1 MEVLDLQGGEDA
13 LRAQLPETGQSGTLR
28 VLDLSSSCPDAFFM
42 LVRTSSAAPPHRAKK
57 KRGISW
63 LVADSLR
70 LYGPQLKQVAST
82 WRDVPAGVTARLLA
96 ALCVLSTSPA
106 IGFPLPLFC
115 GGGGGAQNFAHCQEP
130 FSKEAAWKAGSLG
143 RSLSKKVGCIEEA
156 VKAIHSV
163 REERLGDDL
172 EAAKRKSFKGLSENY
187 LKECAEQG
195 SPRSDKRPRI
205 TVPSTLTR
213 RSSCRRPGRLTDP
226 AEPGVEELLSKAQV
240 AGALWKGCRSRTQIG
255 PFQQRADH
263 Q

>member
-1 MEVLDLQGGEDA
+1 MLDLQGGEDA
-13 LRAQLPETGQSGTLR
+13 LRAQLPETKQSGTLR

-57 KRGISW
+57 KRGISY

-115 GGGGGAQNFAHCQEP
+115 GGGGSTKFRPLPGTLLQGGGLESGLLGAE
-130 FSKEAAWKAGSLG
+130 LV
-143 RSLSKKVGCIEEA
+143 KKVGCIEEA

-172 EAAKRKSFKGLSENY
+172 EAAKRKSFKGLSE
-187 LKECAEQG
+187 
-195 SPRSDKRPRI
+195 
-205 TVPSTLTR
+205 TT
-213 RSSCRRPGRLTDP
+213 
-226 AEPGVEELLSKAQV
+226 
-240 AGALWKGCRSRTQIG
+240 
-255 PFQQRADH
+255 
-263 Q
+263 